1 MMRRAFLRK
10 SKKKRKKNCKHQQ
23 QQNQS
28 NHPTDQSKSLQ
39 KIVRLSTR
47 MNMEKTLKNSE
58 RSGTCSSDHEQQ
70 DLLFQHQPPM
80 MMIGSLET
88 RSSLSAEQHAER
100 NTCTVMSTR
109 YNSKPSVSNEKG
121 TKQVDVNCHTH
132 CSHDGGHDATCSV
145 DEFPI
150 QSTTRF
156 FRPRKTF
163 GNSFKQLNLLIMMIK
178 ILLISM
184 MILLGSGMMDRFL
197 GTVEA
202 SSYRFLSEF
211 TKTANTTVLSVF
223 PNSTNVVTNVTT
235 TTTIGFGS
243 FTYTYETDSLSWQI
257 LMDTELPS
265 FSNTSSVISLR
276 FWRLIHSNVLFT
288 QYARTLFV
296 SKENLTQALVEK
308 NLLNSTTG
316 VTIVPEKMLF
326 PLNGTTKG
334 KLLNTTLYVSVPEL
348 FENSFMIQLFE
359 LELNATLLQDNSSL
373 GTNPTLKSDK
383 ILVNFSLFKGKN
395 PTYTYSILET
405 LKSALR
411 VVSVSTM
418 TFKNLCSSSSPVVAF
433 AWNSWKLWF
442 VLCVILGMLGGL
454 VMSWWKPYFVVFLA
468 LVVLNVSGVINVTQ
482 TLAGF
487 SNDGMLTVLILFP
500 IVQPI
505 SENSLVLKVSKLVFG
520 SPKYGLWLCMLR
532 VCLFISL
539 VSPFINNTPI
549 VVTLIPIIKDWARVN
564 NIAPSKFLIP
574 MCFMTSAAGLM
585 TLIGTSTNIVTNGL
599 YVAYGFTPFTFYE
612 FFYIGSILSVVTI
625 VYLCTFGLWVLP
637 NKKGGMFR
645 LARERGEQFLTKIA
659 VDDPNSPLIGKNKHA
674 IIQHL
679 GLEKLEVVEIIRK
692 KPRLSTSAVMI
703 TANPT
708 STTELSTTTQEN
720 VTKLSTQDS
729 HDQSSSIKEE
739 EDLVELIVPV
749 PDDLTIML
757 GDVIIF
763 KGHPNMILKLHS
775 KTGISENLPT
785 EEGAGI
791 IHTMLGTADMH
802 MEKQVTVNISSS
814 QQASHVQIENLPV
827 STPSALPNAENSS
840 DGNLVV
846 EISDSSEINSS
857 NDFIQTHNVMSPH
870 LEVAPPIPKATLK
883 SLLSENQGLYEAALR
898 KTIHE
903 EPYSQVANA
912 SSSSETHAVHHLDVG
927 MMHEDQQQQQL
938 EPPSSS
944 KDVVEHGT
952 AVSHIVNNSNHGT
965 STDTPPK
972 KTHMTSTDQSSSQ
985 EKSSKKQPFSFAW
998 LKRRKKPP
1006 VEQDTSVEK
1015 EPEFFELIISVSN
1028 PCIGFSYAE
1037 FEKRYGV
1044 VVLAV
1049 RYVGLETKTDV
1060 TDFKTSN
1067 VSTGDTLLVIGRGEF
1082 YSKWHESKDFYVISR
1097 CNVNPKES
1105 KTNKFIVKIPF
1116 TNKEYN
1122 LWWWEHLIFPIFIA
1136 MIACAI
1142 AGYSMLQCAMVTLC
1156 VVIILGLIQPIKAL
1170 ESVEWPLI
1178 ALIGS
1183 SFGIGTAITQSGM
1196 GEAFAEVVRLMNIP
1210 NILLPAVV
1218 VFITL
1223 IVTAVITNNAAV
1235 AITFPLAMAVAIRNG
1250 LNPRCFAM
1258 CVCIAA
1264 SSVFAT
1270 PIGYQCNMMVYGTGG
1285 YSFMDYV
1292 KSGLPLTFLYFVCIS
1307 TFVPLIWGLETP
1319 NF

>member
-1 MMRRAFLRK
+1 MAQVETRRNLDREETPSFDSSLEDYSSIRTITRKDGSCHEHGSLDSSSSTFLK
-10 SKKKRKKNCKHQQ
+10 LNYEAHHFVPHEDGKR
-23 QQNQS
+23 S
-28 NHPTDQSKSLQ
+28 STASLL
-39 KIVRLSTR
+39 V
-47 MNMEKTLKNSE
+47 N
-58 RSGTCSSDHEQQ
+58 TCSSCSFSPLYNHPCTNHSERPENIVISNNHHHSYTHETSGN
-70 DLLFQHQPPM
+70 FF
-80 MMIGSLET
+80 
-88 RSSLSAEQHAER
+88 SLSLWPKTMQ
-100 NTCTVMSTR
+100 TQKSFG
-109 YNSKPSVSNEKG
+109 P
-121 TKQVDVNCHTH
+121 
-132 CSHDGGHDATCSV
+132 
-145 DEFPI
+145 FPFI
-150 QSTTRF
+150 Y
-156 FRPRKTF
+156 
-163 GNSFKQLNLLIMMIK
+163 LLKIMT
-178 ILLISM
+178 ISM
-184 MILLGSGMMDRFL
+184 MVMCFGFL
-197 GTVEA
+197 GTSTMVEA
-202 SSYRFLSEF
+202 ASFRFMSEF
-211 TKTANTTVLSVF
+211 TKTANTTVLNVL
-223 PNSTNVVTNVTT
+223 PNSTTTVLNNVTT
-235 TTTIGFGS
+235 TNTIGFGY

-265 FSNTSSVISLR
+265 FSNSSSVISLR
-276 FWRLIHSNVLFT
+276 FWRLVHTNVLLT
-288 QYARTLFV
+288 QYAKTLFV
-296 SKENLTQALVEK
+296 PKANLTQTLIEK

-316 VTIVPEKMLF
+316 VTIVPEKMLY

-334 KLLNTTLYVSVPEL
+334 KITNTTLYLSVPEM
-348 FENSFMIQLFE
+348 FENSFVVQFFE
-359 LELNATLLQDNSSL
+359 LELNASLLQDNSSE
-373 GTNPTLKSDK
+373 NVVPMSDK
-383 ILVNFSLFKGKN
+383 ILVKFSLFKGKN
-395 PTYTYSILET
+395 PTYTYSVLEK
-405 LKSALR
+405 LKNALR
-411 VVSVSTM
+411 VVSVSTVA
-418 TFKNLCSSSSPVVAF
+418 FKNLCSSASPVVAF

-442 VLCVILGMLGGL
+442 VLFVIIAMLGGL
-454 VMSWWKPYFVVFLA
+454 VLSWWKPYFVVFLA
-468 LVVLNVSGVINVTQ
+468 LVVLNISGVINVSQ

-487 SNDGMLTVLILFP
+487 SNDGMLTVLVLFP

-505 SENSLVLKVSKLVFG
+505 SENSLVLKISKVVFG

-532 VCLFISL
+532 VCLFIAL

-612 FFYIGSILSVVTI
+612 FFYIGSILSVVTVI
-625 VYLCTFGLWVLP
+625 YLCTFGLWVLP

-674 IIQHL
+674 IIQYL

-692 KPRLSTSAVMI
+692 KQRLSTSA
-703 TANPT
+703 NPT
-708 STTELSTTTQEN
+708 VTESTNADTPKVSIATDMVAANE
-720 VTKLSTQDS
+720 
-729 HDQSSSIKEE
+729 DQST
-739 EDLVELIVPV
+739 EDPVELIVPV
-749 PDDLTIML
+749 PDDLTIIL

-775 KTGISENLPT
+775 KTGISESLPD
-785 EEGAGI
+785 EGAGI
-791 IHTMLGTADMH
+791 IHTMLGTADMQ
-802 MEKQVTVNISSS
+802 MEKQAAVNISSS
-814 QQASHVQIENLPV
+814 QQPNVQIENLPT
-827 STPSALPNAENSS
+827 TPLPADSS

-846 EISDSSEINSS
+846 EISESSEINSS
-857 NDFIQTHNVMSPH
+857 NDFIHAHDSSTPQ

-883 SLLSENQGLYEAALR
+883 SLLSEHHGLYEAALR
-898 KTIHE
+898 KSIHE
-903 EPYSQVANA
+903 EYTQDATA
-912 SSSSETHAVHHLDVG
+912 SSSLDVG
-927 MMHEDQQQQQL
+927 VVNEEQ
-938 EPPSSS
+938 PPKSSS
-944 KDVVEHGT
+944 TEIAET
-952 AVSHIVNNSNHGT
+952 QTPQNESAVPSVHNNS
-965 STDTPPK
+965 STPQMTTPA
-972 KTHMTSTDQSSSQ
+972 SVDSSS
-985 EKSSKKQPFSFAW
+985 EDRSKSKSKKRLSLAW
-998 LKRRKKPP
+998 FKRKKKPE
-1006 VEQDTSVEK
+1006 VEAEQDTTEK

-1082 YSKWHESKDFYVISR
+1082 YAKWHESKDFYVISR
-1097 CNVNPKES
+1097 CNVNPKEN
-1105 KTNKFIVKIPF
+1105 KPNKFIVKIPF
-1116 TNKEYN
+1116 TNKEFN

-1210 NILLPAVV
+1210 NFLLPAVV
-1218 VFITL
+1218 VLITL
-1223 IVTAVITNNAAV
+1223 VVTAVITNNAAV

-1285 YSFMDYV
+1285 YSFLDYV
-1292 KSGLPLTFLYFVCIS
+1292 KSGLPLTVLYFVCIS
-1307 TFVPLIWGLETP
+1307 VFVPLIWGLEVP